1 MAKDEAIKYAINQ
14 IPQILPLEEKDV
26 RELVNQV
33 LTQNGEHNSEG
44 IAQSF
49 LDILGHDDM
58 SFEFVFMFNEKLNS
72 VPVLTRDPNPKIE
85 PVQESATLKNPQKVR
100 NNVKEDKSHVP
111 VNKGSKKPITAGTL
125 VSSKLNNSKQP
136 KKLKKKDSK
145 SKKVQSL
152 QEIDDVLKIL
162 EVEHSEKDSARY
174 VCNCEGNRHPL
185 FEVAPNCLSCGKIIC
200 IREGLHLNNCTFC
213 GEELIPIEE
222 RMKIIQVLNR
232 EKATLQD
239 TKTEENKPKE
249 MKKTKT
255 YKIQSGGGTN
265 LFSEQDKLFDRVE
278 KEKEREKEVE
288 KVQRGKEAQEQQER
302 IECAKKEKEM
312 KNPELA
318 AAQERLDTLLHFQDT
333 SAERTKIIDHASDF
347 SMTND
352 SSIWGGAYDRALMLK
367 KQQRNLRKW
376 EKLERERHGRR
387 DKVVLDLN
395 IGKDGKVYMREVSKP
410 QQNVHARSDD
420 ELDDVSDEEDL
431 QDLKEI
437 RALKEEISLE
447 KNRKS
452 SLLETKIWD
461 YEKDKKQFE
470 RPVYIDDKTQSNTNE
485 ETEKRSKT
493 SIQQQNSRVQV
504 SSNQEN
510 SVEQN
515 ILAVL

>member
-1 MAKDEAIKYAINQ
+1 
-14 IPQILPLEEKDV
+14 
-26 RELVNQV
+26 
-33 LTQNGEHNSEG
+33 
-44 IAQSF
+44 
-49 LDILGHDDM
+49 
-58 SFEFVFMFNEKLNS
+58 
-72 VPVLTRDPNPKIE
+72 
-85 PVQESATLKNPQKVR
+85 
-100 NNVKEDKSHVP
+100 
-111 VNKGSKKPITAGTL
+111 
-125 VSSKLNNSKQP
+125 
-136 KKLKKKDSK
+136 
-145 SKKVQSL
+145 
-152 QEIDDVLKIL
+152 
-162 EVEHSEKDSARY
+162 
-174 VCNCEGNRHPL
+174 
-185 FEVAPNCLSCGKIIC
+185 
-200 IREGLHLNNCTFC
+200 
-213 GEELIPIEE
+213 
-222 RMKIIQVLNR
+222 
-232 EKATLQD
+232 
-239 TKTEENKPKE
+239 
-249 MKKTKT
+249 
-255 YKIQSGGGTN
+255 
-265 LFSEQDKLFDRVE
+265 
-278 KEKEREKEVE
+278 
-288 KVQRGKEAQEQQER
+288 
-302 IECAKKEKEM
+302 M